1 MPKAPAKQK
10 TESEKQQLDRA
21 LDEGLEETFP
31 GSDPVA
37 VTQPASELPED
48 SFKTDD
54 ERSRD
59 SKHKK
64 HPSWAAFRYFLLP
77 IC

>member
-1 MPKAPAKQK
+1 MPKAASKPGKESKKQK
-10 TESEKQQLDRA
+10 LDRA

-37 VTQPASELPED
+37 VTQPATELPED
-48 SFKTDD
+48 SFKTAD

-59 SKHKK
+59 SKHEKRR
-64 HPSWAAFRYFLLP
+64 S
-77 IC
+77 